1 MIVRAGETTGTC
13 DVDVSPLRA
22 AVRPWMV
29 LHTKARQEKAVARYL
44 RAAGALFYLPLISRV
59 TLVRGRKLRSDVP
72 LLPGYVFL
80 SGDLDD
86 GYAAISTK
94 RVCRIIQVA
103 DQDRLVDELEEI
115 RDALDRGAE
124 LYHCPFAVVGT
135 RCRVTKGPFEGVEGE
150 VSSKLG
156 SNRLA
161 LQIHTLGRGA
171 ILEIDADLIEALE

>member
-1 MIVRAGETTGTC
+1 MRPFSVA
-13 DVDVSPLRA
+13 VAPLRT
-22 AVRPWMV
+22 AVRPWMM

-44 RAAGALFYLPLISRV
+44 SAAGALFYLPLISRV
-59 TLVRGRKLRSDVP
+59 TVVRGRKLRFHVP

-115 RDALDRGAE
+115 RNALDRGAE

-135 RCRVTKGPFEGVEGE
+135 RCRVTKGPFKGIEGD

-161 LQIHTLGRGA
+161 LQIQTLGRSA
-171 ILEIDADLIEALE
+171 ILEIDADLLEPLE